1 MASKGLI
8 ITGVVLVGLA
18 GLGVWRGVEATK
30 RSQSAA
36 DQVESSSMR
45 VGVAKAERGTLRE
58 TVIVSG
64 VLRPLNEVDVVA
76 DVPGRV
82 VSLSGEIGQTV
93 HAGQVLARLEA
104 DELSAGLAQAKGAV
118 AAATAGR
125 DAAVRQRDAMAR
137 LAEAG
142 GVGDVQIAGLK
153 DQAAG
158 AEAQLQQALA
168 GLALAESRLADAT
181 IKSPITG
188 TITDRTTGMG
198 RMVGPG
204 APLFHVMDL
213 SVLEMEILV
222 DERVAPLVRAGMP
235 VEVQTTAGGV
245 SATGTVR
252 VSSPALDPR
261 THKAKV
267 IVSVPAEG
275 LVPYATA
282 SARLVL
288 DAKEGLIIPRRA
300 VMATDAGDSVFAVRD
315 NAAHR
320 LPVTLGVAEGD
331 RIQVD
336 GVNDGDAIV
345 IEGLDQISD
354 GSAVEVAPEAK

>member
-8 ITGVVLVGLA
+8 VTGVLLAGLV
-18 GLGVWRGVEATK
+18 GLGVWRGTEAMK
-30 RSQSAA
+30 RSQSAV
-36 DQVESSSMR
+36 DSVESATML
-45 VGVAKAERGTLRE
+45 VGVAKAEHGTLRE

-64 VLRPLNEVDVVA
+64 ILRPLNEVDVVA

-82 VSLSGEIGQTV
+82 ISLSGEIGQSV

-104 DELSAGLAQAKGAV
+104 EELSAGVAQAKGAV

-125 DAAVRQRDAMAR
+125 DAAVRQRDAMTR
-137 LAEAG
+137 LSEAG
-142 GVGDVQIAGLK
+142 GVGDVQIGALK

-168 GLALAESRLADAT
+168 GLSLAESRLADAT

-188 TITDRTTGMG
+188 VITDRTTGMG

-204 APLFHVMDL
+204 SPVFHVMDL

-222 DERVAPLVRAGMP
+222 DERVAPLVRPGMP
-235 VEVQTTAGGV
+235 VEVQATAGGV

-267 IVSVPAEG
+267 IVSVSAAG

-300 VMATDAGDSVFAVRD
+300 VMATDAGNSVFAVRD
-315 NAAHR
+315 NIAHR
-320 LPVTLGVAEGD
+320 VPVTLGVAEGD

-336 GVNDGDAIV
+336 GVNDGDAVV

>member
-8 ITGVVLVGLA
+8 FTGVVVLA
-18 GLGVWRGVEATK
+18 VVGLGVWRATEATK
-30 RSQSAA
+30 RSQSAVE
-36 DQVESSSMR
+36 QVESGTLL
-45 VGVAKAERGTLRE
+45 VGVAKAERRTLRE

-64 VLRPLNEVDVVA
+64 TLRPANEVDVVA

-82 VSLSGEIGQTV
+82 ISLTGEIGQKV
-93 HAGQVLARLEA
+93 RAGEVLARLEA
-104 DELSAGLAQAKGAV
+104 DELAAGLAQARGAV

-125 DAAVRQRDAMAR
+125 DAAVRQRDSMAR

-153 DQAAG
+153 DQAAV

-168 GLALAESRLADAT
+168 GLTLAEARLADAT
-181 IKSPITG
+181 IKSPIAG

-204 APLFHVMDL
+204 MSLFHVMDL
-213 SVLEMEILV
+213 SALEMEILV
-222 DERVAPLVRAGMP
+222 DERIAPLVREGMS
-235 VEVQTTAGGV
+235 VEVEAAAGGV

-252 VSSPALDPR
+252 VSSPALDPH

-267 IVSVPAEG
+267 IVTVPAEG

-288 DAKEGLIIPRRA
+288 DAREGLVIPRRA
-300 VMATDAGDSVFAVRD
+300 IVATDAGDSVFAVRE
-315 NAAHR
+315 NAARR

-331 RIQVD
+331 HIQVE
-336 GVNDGDAIV
+336 GLADGDAIV

-354 GSAVEVAPEAK
+354 GSPVEVAPEAK